1 MPLSDCTCKVI
12 NGKTGYV
19 RDNSSWII
27 GRIVRDFE
35 GWMDE
40 GKKGGKIRK
49 QLDEMIQ
56 ARWQMDKEAAEKK
69 AKESGKLLEPVKR
82 PTQAGLCVSVYKAEK
97 AQPGYPGYDLV
108 YFIGFAT
115 ILVQLGIAAIPCG
128 LFGDWGILL
137 VTICGIILSL
147 ATGSLGQWSEEKWAC
162 RKKSKKTVIL
172 TRGNGS
178 QHAIVIMGDGKGLD
192 LEDLAAGPTNV
203 DVSASKWTRAA
214 IIILAI
220 FWILLLIT
228 AAGIKQNTWFLLA
241 IGGVGI
247 LQNIYV
253 AGRMRFPVAFGVPL
267 KFEGVIGE
275 AKVMKTLFAVEEKY
289 PRLGKSLLD
298 MFFPGKLWP
307 EEYQK
312 WEEFERKAI
321 RVERE
326 EELAELKK
334 AGKLEKV
341 AELEDKMWLEEAA
354 AVRLKEAFKLE
365 EAARKEV
372 AARLKDARGG
382 GWVEGPWSFSDE
394 PTRPL

>member
-1 MPLSDCTCKVI
+1 VGENKLMPLSDCTCKVI

-40 GKKGGKIRK
+40 GKKGGTIRK
-49 QLDEMIQ
+49 QLDEMIEE
-56 ARWQMDKEAAEKK
+56 RWQMDKEAAAKK
-69 AKESGKLLEPVKR
+69 AKDSGEPLEPVKK

-97 AQPGYPGYDLV
+97 AQPGYPGYDLI

-115 ILVQLGIAAIPCG
+115 ILVQLGTAAIPCG

-147 ATGSLGQWSEEKWAC
+147 ATGSLGQWSKEKWAC
-162 RKKSKKTVIL
+162 RKKSQKTVIL

-178 QHAIVIMGDGKGLD
+178 QHAIVILGDGKGLD

-214 IIILAI
+214 IIILAV

-253 AGRMRFPVAFGVPL
+253 AGKMRFPEAFGVPL
-267 KFEGVIGE
+267 KFECVIGK
-275 AKVMKTLFAVEEKY
+275 AKVMKTLFAAEEKY

-298 MFFPGKLWP
+298 TFFPGKLWP
-307 EEYQK
+307 DEYQK
-312 WEEFERKAI
+312 WEEFERNAI
-321 RVERE
+321 RAERE
-326 EELAELKK
+326 EELAELKEK
-334 AGKLEKV
+334 GKLEK
-341 AELEDKMWLEEAA
+341 AAKLEEKMWLEEAA
-354 AVRLKEAFKLE
+354 AVRLKEAVELE
-365 EAARKEV
+365 EAARKDV
-372 AARLKDARGG
+372 AARLKGAAGN
-382 GWVEGPWSFSDE
+382 
-394 PTRPL
+394 